1 METVI
6 SLVLLT
12 LFAAPAF
19 LAYPLTFK
27 STVGKGG
34 TKKKAAKVATLV
46 TTVVCALTGCLF
58 GVAIMVFAVNLDDPQ
73 GYGKMAFF
81 YGGLLY
87 VFIGPI
93 IGAIVGLIGSA
104 IASLFYIRR

>member
-1 METVI
+1 MESI
-6 SLVLLT
+6 FLLVFLA
-12 LFAAPAF
+12 LFGVPAL

-27 STVGKGG
+27 ANVRKGG
-34 TKKKAAKVATLV
+34 TKKKAAKLATLVATLV
-46 TTVVCALTGCLF
+46 CGLTGCLF

-93 IGAIVGLIGSA
+93 IGAVVGLIGSLV
-104 IASLFYIRR
+104 ASFF